1 MRTLRCCWVMASHQ
15 LERKKMKVREKHKD
29 KSNLEKSW
37 GRHRVICGE
46 ESENDGQGL
55 EWS

>member
-1 MRTLRCCWVMASHQ
+1 MASHQ